1 MKDIG
6 GGGAPGTLQTPR
18 GQFLDHPDCHAK
30 LQQLLKGGL
39 AGTGQKY
46 DSKEVAGKIIE
57 LVYGET
63 TDTRGVHIETVLTI
77 LGALAGFAVQMGIR
91 EEFVKSGKISK
102 EKAFL
107 RIGTKDGS
115 TYYAGKLI
123 IEGLVS
129 PRQGQ
134 FSVWTLVGGAAEHL
148 GAKTLP
154 DLRDLFDHVSRTV
167 GGNDFGVPRL
177 PPQNM
182 PSRLPFE
189 LLDKFWNPVRN
200 YLAASTSS
208 PSQWPFVL
216 AFAAQLVMLNT
227 KGIIE
232 PGIAA
237 QIVMEAAVPMSKVDP
252 RRVRGAYFWPTDA

>member
-1 MKDIG
+1 MKDVGDG
-6 GGGAPGTLQTPR
+6 GTPGTFQTPR

-30 LQQLLKGGL
+30 AQQALKGGL

-46 DSKEVAGKIIE
+46 NSKEVAGKIVE

-91 EEFVKSGKISK
+91 EEFIKSGKVSK

-107 RIGTKDGS
+107 TIGTKDGS
-115 TYYAGKLI
+115 TYYAGELL

-167 GGNDFGVPRL
+167 GDKGFGIPRL

-182 PSRLPFE
+182 PRQLPFE

-200 YLAASTSS
+200 YLAMTASS
-208 PSQWPFVL
+208 PAQWPFVL
-216 AFAAQLVMLNT
+216 ALAAQLVIINT
-227 KGIIE
+227 KDIIE

-237 QIVMEAAVPMSKVDP
+237 RIVMEAAVPMSKVDP
-252 RRVRGAYFWPTDA
+252 RRVRAAYFWPADA